1 MPLDIIYNALNTFGP
16 LGNLRSTP
24 VGATAEQNWINSKYD
39 IVFGDTTSWIL
50 GFGRTTN
57 VLGSDLKLVMDW
69 TDLLS
74 YFSVVS
80 KYPKTSALLWG
91 QGGSTDIILG
101 TKNLINYGSSD
112 FTITRKKDKTTEIKL
127 IGEEW
132 PNIALLVMIS
142 VAVVTLVG
150 LNIGARVV
158 FMTPTPWVTTD
169 TDRKRVQSSL
179 QFSSSTIL
187 PRFYAL
193 LVIYERISK
202 FARDINNE
210 VAKIN
215 DALDSLAKE
224 LREAT
229 SEIAN
234 QAVIV
239 GKSPHG
245 SKVLLAELNNDKNQL
260 KRISADVVNS
270 VDDLLVSVSE
280 AVGIQLN
287 GRSVEES
294 NIKMKTSFSSYQLDS
309 AGTIAFNVLNDD
321 KAPILKLSLC
331 EDGSLISES
340 DGQTTINSEKQVT
353 IKSPEH
359 LTLKINDTPNDEAR
373 IELLKNGGSDGRL
386 IHLACGS
393 PLSGSSISMAEKTIK
408 LQNGITKIDRY
419 IEIDNSS
426 VTVCG
431 GPELVSAGTMKATA
445 KDIKIE
451 AGLPPLRPSI
461 TLDSEGISLSVG
473 PLCSIIMDPTS
484 IKFKVGENELK
495 LNIISLEEQAVA
507 IKTQSQLISD
517 MKTTIEKME
526 TTISSL
532 KKTVE
537 NLSQ

>member
-1 MPLDIIYNALNTFGP
+1 MPIDIIYNALNTFGP

-50 GFGRTTN
+50 GFGRTTG
-57 VLGSDLKLVMDW
+57 VFGSDLKLVIDW
-69 TDLLS
+69 TDLFN
-74 YFSVVS
+74 YIPVIS
-80 KYPKTSALLWG
+80 KYPNTSTFLLG
-91 QGGSTDIILG
+91 QGGSTDLILG
-101 TKNLINYGSSD
+101 PKNLFNYGSAD
-112 FTITRKKDKTTEIKL
+112 FTYMRKKNKTTEVKL
-127 IGEEW
+127 VGDDW
-132 PNIALLVMIS
+132 PNYALLAMIS
-142 VAVVTLVG
+142 VAIFTLVG
-150 LNIGARVV
+150 LNVGARVV
-158 FMTPTPWVTTD
+158 FMTPTPWATSNTI
-169 TDRKRVQSSL
+169 RKRVQSSL

-193 LVIYERISK
+193 LVIYERFSK
-202 FARDINNE
+202 SVRDVKNE
-210 VAKIN
+210 AAKIKE
-215 DALDSLAKE
+215 SIKSVSKE
-224 LREAT
+224 LKEAM
-229 SEIAN
+229 SELPN

-260 KRISADVVNS
+260 KRISADVVSS
-270 VDDLLVSVSE
+270 VDDILVSVSE

-294 NIKMKTSFSSYQLDS
+294 NTKMKTSFSSYQLDS
-309 AGTIAFNVLNDD
+309 AGTIAFNVLDD
-321 KAPILKLSLC
+321 KKSPILKLILS

-340 DGQTTINSEKQVT
+340 DGPTTINSEKQVT

-359 LTLKINDTPNDEAR
+359 LTLKINDTLNDEAR
-373 IELLKNGGSDGRL
+373 IELLKNGGSDERL

-393 PLSGSSISMAEKTIK
+393 PLFGSSISMAEKTIK
-408 LQNGITKIDRY
+408 LQNGITKIDTY

-445 KDIKIE
+445 TDIKIE
-451 AGLPPLRPSI
+451 AGLPALRPSI
-461 TLDSEGISLSVG
+461 TINSAGILLSVG
-473 PLCSIIMDPTS
+473 PLCSIKMDPKS
-484 IKFKVGENELK
+484 IEFKVAENKLELD
-495 LNIISLEEQAVA
+495 IITLLEQAVT
-507 IKTQSQLISD
+507 IKTQSNLISE